1 MTTIIVVIFLTTANQ
16 RRDSRSVSR
25 LVSNLEMKDNN
36 TSDIVM
42 VSYSALNKDEWNS
55 ANKVFHNR

>member
-16 RRDSRSVSR
+16 RRDSRRVSR

-42 VSYSALNKDEWNS
+42 VSYSALNEGEWNS

>member
-16 RRDSRSVSR
+16 RRDSRRVSR